1 MKLYAERPVRL
12 IRQIVFDLAVLAW
25 MWTWWR
31 IAHRVND
38 TADVSTVGAKKLE
51 TNADS
56 LSGNLS
62 EAGQRLRKVP
72 LVGDTLQSPFD
83 KSAGAAKQI
92 SFAGRDMAVG
102 IDDLGDLLG
111 YLTAATPFALAVLVW
126 ALLRI
131 PNARKASQAARLR
144 HSTAGREVLAL
155 RALQT
160 RGAADLLTVS
170 QRPAASWREGDAP
183 ATQGL
188 ADLHLKSLGLRPAP
202 GKSSTTTSASTASP
216 AGDDTET
223 VSQS

>member
-1 MKLYAERPVRL
+1 MKLYAEQPVRL

-131 PNARKASQAARLR
+131 PYARKASQAARLR
-144 HSTAGREVLAL
+144 RSAAGREVLAL

-170 QRPAASWREGDAP
+170 QRPAAAWREGDEP

-188 ADLHLKSLGLRPAP
+188 ADLHLKGLGLRPTAA
-202 GKSSTTTSASTASP
+202 KSSTTSASTASP
-216 AGDDTET
+216 AGDDSET